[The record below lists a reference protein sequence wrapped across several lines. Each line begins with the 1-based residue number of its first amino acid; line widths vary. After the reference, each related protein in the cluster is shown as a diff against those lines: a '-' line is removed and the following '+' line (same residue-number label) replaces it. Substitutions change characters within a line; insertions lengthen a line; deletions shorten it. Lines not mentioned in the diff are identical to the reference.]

1 MPRNRIMVR
10 SKTTGLTAEIAA
22 EALDHFPDY
31 EPVEAAPEAVFVE
44 PELPPAEAVETPKTS
59 RRSTAAKTTEEE

>member
-1 MPRNRIMVR
+1 MPRNRIKVR
-10 SKTTGLTAEIAA
+10 SRTTGLTAEIAV

-31 EPVEAAPEAVFVE
+31 EPIDAALEAVPVE
-44 PELPPAEAVETPKTS
+44 PDLPPAEADATPKTS

>member
-1 MPRNRIMVR
+1 MPRNRIKVR

-44 PELPPAEAVETPKTS
+44 PAPADAVEPTKTS